1 MTNIK
6 IMTENVDELTKQQ
19 CKDIMNTESFKNAQV
34 RIMPDTHA
42 GKGCVIGFTAKD
54 WTSIIPDVVGVDIG
68 CGMLVVELGKIDIDF
83 QKLDETIDRVIPS
96 GRNIHLNQTEE
107 DQKTVK
113 AIINKL
119 NTKIHDKD
127 EETVVNSLGT
137 LGGGNHFI
145 EIDEDE
151 EGNKFLVI
159 HTGSRKLG
167 VLVCDFFNKTI
178 EHQTKEKLS
187 QERQAVINQLKAQGK
202 EREIE
207 STLKQLTIE
216 QSQRL
221 SMVNGLNK
229 ENEQKY
235 LSDMKLTQT
244 FAHLNRAS
252 IAKRILEA
260 MGWKELDRF
269 ESVHN
274 YIDFKDNVI
283 RKGAIS
289 AHKGEKLVVP
299 LNMRDGTILG
309 VGKGNE
315 DWNNSAPHGAGRV
328 LSRSQARKQL
338 KLDDFKKSMSQVYT
352 TSVCEETIDEAPFVY
367 KPADEI
373 IQAVEETMEITKVIK
388 PIYNF
393 KAKN

>member
-6 IMTENVDELTKQQ
+6 IMTNNIDNTTKQQ
-19 CKDIMNTESFKNAQV
+19 CNDIMKTESFKNAQV

-42 GKGCVIGFTAKD
+42 GKGCVIGFTAKN
-54 WTSIIPDVVGVDIG
+54 WESIIPDIVGVDIG
-68 CGMLVVELGKIDIDF
+68 CGVLVVELGKIDIDF
-83 QKLDETIDRVIPS
+83 HKLDKVINQVIPS
-96 GRNIHLNQTEE
+96 GYNIHSNQT
-107 DQKTVK
+107 DKNKKIVNI
-113 AIINKL
+113 IINSL
-119 NTKIHDKD
+119 NTPIIDK
-127 EETVVNSLGT
+127 EKETIINSLGT

-151 EGNKFLVI
+151 EGNKFLII
-159 HTGSRKLG
+159 HTGSRKVG
-167 VLVCDFFNKTI
+167 VLVCNFFNQAIKC
-178 EHQTKEKLS
+178 QEKNKLFQKRQDIINKLKNQG
-187 QERQAVINQLKAQGK
+187 QEQK
-202 EREIE
+202 IE
-207 STLKQLTIE
+207 SALKQLKIK
-216 QSQRL
+216 QL
-221 SMVNGLNK
+221 KINGLNK

-235 LSDMKLTQT
+235 LSDMKLTQI

-252 IAKRILEA
+252 IAERILTA
-260 MGWKELDRF
+260 MKWKELNRF

-274 YIDFKDNVI
+274 YIDFEDSVI

-289 AHKGEKLVVP
+289 ARKGEKLVVP

-309 VGKGNE
+309 IGKGNE

-328 LSRSQARKQL
+328 LSRNQARERL
-338 KLDDFKKSMSQVYT
+338 KLDDFKKSMSKVYT

-373 IQAVEETMEITKVIK
+373 IQAVRETMEITKIIK

>member
-207 STLKQLTIE
+207 STLKQLMIE

-221 SMVNGLNK
+221 LMVNGLNK

-244 FAHLNRAS
+244 FAHLNRVS

-373 IQAVEETMEITKVIK
+373 IQAVGETMEITKVIK